1 MSISVLVKTRI
12 TELKGRLA
20 PNHFEVLTRILDQL
34 LGDGLRPIRVLDIGA
49 GSAWYWLGGSLGDLV
64 SSGRVELSIL
74 EPANET
80 DSSTGLFANRIPGL
94 APASLEA
101 LDSGSFDVVMAF
113 DVIEHLPKDQGYL
126 LIYQMERLS
135 AQAAIV
141 FTPNGWVWQPP
152 SPNNP
157 FNAHVSG
164 WKPNEFP
171 RSLGWKVIGQHG
183 PKWAFGPYGIAKPM
197 FAGNVVGRS
206 ILESLSAITAMAPAT
221 SYAFLAI
228 SLAKNRHS
236 VQDQPD
242 VVLQI
247 DTD

>member
-1 MSISVLVKTRI
+1 MSISVSVKRRL
-12 TELKGRLA
+12 TELKSRLA
-20 PNHFEVLTRILDQL
+20 PNHFEVLTRLLCQL
-34 LGDGLRPIRVLDIGA
+34 LGDSNRPIRVLDIGA
-49 GSAWYWLGGSLGDLV
+49 GSAWYWRGGILGNLV

-80 DSSTGLFANRIPGL
+80 KYSTSLVAKRIPGV
-94 APASLEA
+94 APESLVA

-113 DVIEHLPKDQGYL
+113 DVIEHLAKDQGYL
-126 LIYQMERLS
+126 LIYHMERLS
-135 AQAAIV
+135 AQAAII

-152 SPNNP
+152 SSNNP

-183 PKWAFGPYGIAKPM
+183 PKWAFGPYGISKPF
-197 FAGNVVGRS
+197 FARNIFGRT
-206 ILESLSAITAMAPAT
+206 ILESFSAITVLVPST
-221 SYAFLAI
+221 SYAFLGI
-228 SLAKNRHS
+228 SFAKNRHS

-242 VVLQI
+242 VVI
-247 DTD
+247 